1 MKRVVITGMGIN
13 SCIGNTLE
21 DVTHSLQNGIS
32 GTRFNP
38 TYAELN
44 FKSHVSAA
52 AEQNFDNIDRKL
64 KRFMGV
70 CAMYAYNSAVAAVEN
85 AGLQVE
91 DLAGNPR
98 YGIAGGSGGNSTASV
113 VEMTKLLEEKGAR
126 KIGPFCA
133 TQYE

>member
-21 DVTHSLQNGIS
+21 EVTHALQNGIS

-44 FKSHVSAA
+44 FKSHISAA
-52 AEQNFDNIDRKL
+52 AEQDFDGIDRKL

-70 CAMYAYNSAVAAVEN
+70 CAMYAYMAQTPIKRFSLRSIPSKSCSAAA
-85 AGLQVE
+85 LIW
-91 DLAGNPR
+91 LL
-98 YGIAGGSGGNSTASV
+98 
-113 VEMTKLLEEKGAR
+113 KLSSA
-126 KIGPFCA
+126 
-133 TQYE
+133 

>member
-21 DVTHSLQNGIS
+21 EVTHALQNGIS

-52 AEQNFDNIDRKL
+52 AEQSFDHIDCKL

-70 CAMYAYNSAVAAVEN
+70 CAMYAYNSALAAVEH
-85 AGLQVE
+85 AGLQAE

-98 YGIAGGSGGNSTASV
+98 YGIAGGSGGGSTASV
-113 VEMTKLLEEKGAR
+113 IEMK
-126 KIGPFCA
+126 
-133 TQYE
+133 